1 MKVKVCSAFNDEKLE
16 RKIQQA
22 IDDCEE
28 QGLKLKDISY
38 STSAVSPVD
47 HIKLDSKTI
56 ENCFLKSAVL
66 IFG

>member
-16 RKIQQA
+16 RKIQQM
-22 IDDCEE
+22 IDECEE

-56 ENCFLKSAVL
+56 ENCFLKSAIL